1 MKKHKKAGQRRKK
14 YKKAGQRKTRT
25 SGQSQPSF
33 SPARRKAVRALVVL
47 VIVCAATAG
56 VLSVRFLL
64 HTDEKLQETKQP
76 SNHAEDQ
83 VLLPV
88 IEPPRT
94 EQELAAL
101 KKEELELAAEL
112 MRDFPGSDDPLVVMG
127 NVWYRHGNAVEALK
141 FWREALKINPKR
153 PDVYKCMGWLSIKKG
168 QFDEAI
174 AQYREALDMQPQLS
188 DVHSNI
194 AHALMMLGRHDE
206 AIEEIEK
213 EIQISPNSS
222 FAYFLLGQVYLQQKE
237 HEKAK
242 ENYEVAV
249 KINPEYTNAYYG
261 LGTVWTKL
269 GNSDKAK
276 AYLEKFRKLKAD
288 ERKGLRGRKTQYDD
302 FIETQ
307 KGAAITY
314 MNVGRMYRDDGKL
327 HKAEELLK
335 KAAGLDPEDV
345 ACFLE
350 LASLYQADGQLSK
363 ALQMHK
369 KISEIEP
376 ESPIC
381 YFMIGVLSARL
392 KQFDDAEEALRKVI
406 TLAPQKSDAYRELAR
421 LYLRTG
427 EKLPQAR
434 QLAEKAVALEAV
446 AANYF
451 ALSMACDRNGDAAN
465 AFSAIK
471 RAVELEPG
479 NQQYLRL
486 YKLIQ
491 QRN

>member
-1 MKKHKKAGQRRKK
+1 MKKYKKAGQRRKK
-14 YKKAGQRKTRT
+14 HKKTGQRKTRT

-33 SPARRKAVRALVVL
+33 SSTRRKAVRVLVVL

-56 VLSVRFLL
+56 VVSVRFLL
-64 HTDEKLQETKQP
+64 HTDDELKETKRP
-76 SNHAEDQ
+76 PNHTDHQ
-83 VLLPV
+83 VVLPV

-94 EQELAAL
+94 EQELVVL
-101 KKEELELAAEL
+101 KEEELRLADELLE
-112 MRDFPGSDDPLVVMG
+112 DFPGRDDPLVVMG

-141 FWREALKINPKR
+141 FWKEALKINPKR

-168 QFDEAI
+168 EFGEAI
-174 AQYREALDMQPQLS
+174 THYRKALDMQPQLS

-222 FAYFLLGQVYLQQKE
+222 FAYFLLGQVYLQQKQL
-237 HEKAK
+237 EKAQQ
-242 ENYEVAV
+242 NYEVAV

-261 LGTVWTKL
+261 LGTVCSKL
-269 GNSDKAK
+269 GNSDGAK
-276 AYLEKFRKLKAD
+276 AHLEKFRKLKAE
-288 ERKGLRGRKTQYDD
+288 ERKGLKGRKIQYDD
-302 FIETQ
+302 FTETQ

-314 MNVGRMYRDDGKL
+314 VDVGRMYRDHGKL

-335 KAAGLDPEDV
+335 KAAGLDPENV
-345 ACFLE
+345 VCFLE
-350 LASLYQADGQLSK
+350 LASLYQANGQLSK

-369 KISEIEP
+369 KIREIQP

-381 YFMIGVLSARL
+381 HFMIGVLSARL
-392 KQFDDAEEALRKVI
+392 KQFDDAEEAFRKVI

-421 LYLRTG
+421 LYLRT
-427 EKLPQAR
+427 EERLPQAR

-451 ALSMACDRNGDAAN
+451 ALSMACYRNGDTAN
-465 AFSAIK
+465 AFSAVK

-486 YKLIQ
+486 YKIIQ

>member
-1 MKKHKKAGQRRKK
+1 
-14 YKKAGQRKTRT
+14 
-25 SGQSQPSF
+25 
-33 SPARRKAVRALVVL
+33 
-47 VIVCAATAG
+47 
-56 VLSVRFLL
+56 L
-64 HTDEKLQETKQP
+64 HTDEKPQETKQP
-76 SNHAEDQ
+76 SNYTEDQ

-88 IEPPRT
+88 SEPPRT
-94 EQELAAL
+94 EQELTAV
-101 KKEELELAAEL
+101 KEEELELADEL

-141 FWREALKINPKR
+141 FWKEALKINPKR

-168 QFDEAI
+168 EFDEAI
-174 AQYREALDMQPQLS
+174 EQYREALDMQPQLS

-249 KINPEYTNAYYG
+249 KINPQYTNAYYG
-261 LGTVWTKL
+261 LGTVCSKL
-269 GNSDKAK
+269 GNSDGAK

-288 ERKGLRGRKTQYDD
+288 ERKGLKGRKTQYDD

-314 MNVGRMYRDDGKL
+314 VNVGRMYRDDGKL

-335 KAAGLDPEDV
+335 KAAGLDPDNV
-345 ACFLE
+345 LCFLE
-350 LASLYQADGQLSK
+350 LASLYQANGQLSK

-369 KISEIEP
+369 KVGEIEP
-376 ESPIC
+376 DNAI
-381 YFMIGVLSARL
+381 YRFRIGILSAQL
-392 KQFDDAEEALRKVI
+392 KLFDDAEEAFRKVI
-406 TLAPQKSDAYRELAR
+406 TLAPQQSAGYRELAR
-421 LYLRTG
+421 LYLRTR
-427 EKLPQAR
+427 EKFPQAR
-434 QLAEKAVALEAV
+434 QLAEKAVALEAT

-451 ALSMACDRNGDAAN
+451 ALSMACDRDGDTAN

-471 RAVELEPG
+471 RAVELEPD

-486 YKLIQ
+486 YKIMQ